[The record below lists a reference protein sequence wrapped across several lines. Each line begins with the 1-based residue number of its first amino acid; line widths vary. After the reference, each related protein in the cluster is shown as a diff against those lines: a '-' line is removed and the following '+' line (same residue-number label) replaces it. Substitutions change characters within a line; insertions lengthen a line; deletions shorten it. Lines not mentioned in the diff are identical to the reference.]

1 MSVFGGKKKSG
12 FGGGDGVDTSVNLNL
27 TALMD
32 ILSNLLFFLLASYT
46 TQALEVEQKPGLH
59 LPVSSSQ
66 LKPTPDLIITATEN
80 EIFVGDFTVAK
91 IKGDTIVGSALD
103 GEKIVALYDKL
114 HGVQQ
119 AHAAAGTDD
128 EVHGAD
134 LVMVLADKNTDAQI
148 IAKILKT
155 SAMAGFIKARF
166 AVLAN

>member
-1 MSVFGGKKKSG
+1 MSVFGGRRKGG
-12 FGGGDGVDTSVNLNL
+12 FGGGDGVDTSVSLNL

-66 LKPTPDLIITATEN
+66 LKPTPDLIITATET

-91 IKGDTIVGSALD
+91 IKGDTIAGSALE
-103 GEKIVALYDKL
+103 GEKIVALY
-114 HGVQQ
+114 
-119 AHAAAGTDD
+119 D

-155 SAMAGFIKARF
+155 SAMAGFVKARF